1 MDNLWFLF
9 EGVTLQAIWFLKND
23 LGFNSEN
30 GLPKIAKRYMERN
43 H

>member
-9 EGVTLQAIWFLKND
+9 EGVTLWAIWLKKND
-23 LGFNSEN
+23 LGFNNEN
-30 GLPKIAKRYMERN
+30 GLPKIAKSYMECN